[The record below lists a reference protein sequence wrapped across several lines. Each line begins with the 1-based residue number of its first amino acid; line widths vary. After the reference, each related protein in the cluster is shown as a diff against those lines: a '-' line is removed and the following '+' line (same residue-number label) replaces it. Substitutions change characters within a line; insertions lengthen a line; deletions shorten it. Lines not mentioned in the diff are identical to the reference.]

1 MKTQFTTTAE
11 LEAGLPGII
20 ASPKDGGQ
28 LAMIVRRPEK
38 YAREELEEGQLDEAL
53 GLVGDNWLARAKADS
68 PKGEANTEAQL
79 TLMNTRLV
87 QLIAGEKERWKLAGD
102 QLYTDLDLSKDNLP
116 PGTRLSI
123 GSAIIEVT
131 SKPHTGCKKFVKR
144 YGMDALLFI
153 NTPQGKAL
161 RLRGMYAKVVKPGK
175 ISVGDVIK
183 KIGPDASQG
192 Q

>member
-123 GSAIIEVT
+123 GSA
-131 SKPHTGCKKFVKR
+131 GCKKFVKR